1 MKKCK
6 VCKGKGFVFYKTVVA
21 TNKTIFGFPVFRDT
35 GEKGLFSKC
44 YGKGVQ
50 NKQLMIFRK

>member
-35 GEKGLFSKC
+35 GEKGLCSKC
-44 YGKGVQ
+44 FGKGVQ
-50 NKQLMIFRK
+50 NK